1 MNNTQKT
8 AWLFLF
14 SFLLLGAVGVY
25 VGSII
30 AFGRMPP
37 RPLGH
42 IVVGSVTL
50 AGVALLA
57 LTIFSIVRRQSLAEP
72 ESDERDKMIRDRAA
86 AISLLG
92 SWLLLALV
100 MLVLGLTL
108 GQTGS
113 IPVYLLTVMLFG
125 VWIVTTLI
133 YAIAVLVQ
141 YGRAGKEV
149 SHE

>member
-1 MNNTQKT
+1 MNSTQKT
-8 AWLFLF
+8 AWIFLF
-14 SFLLLGAVGVY
+14 SFFFGAVGFVY

-37 RPLGH
+37 RPFGH

-50 AGVALLA
+50 AGLALLA
-57 LTIFSIVRRQSLAEP
+57 LTIFFIAKRQSPAEP

-92 SWLLLALV
+92 SWLLLAIV

-113 IPVYLLTVMLFG
+113 IPVYLLTVLLFG

-133 YAIAVLVQ
+133 YAIAVLAQ
-141 YGRAGKEV
+141 YGRAGREA